1 MKRKI
6 TYSAAASVIMFIVL
20 RIQGAVLKTPVS
32 KRAIVDLEFAD
43 TPQRVH
49 ELFGIWNMETVR
61 FNIWIDFLFII
72 AYVSF
77 LSLAAAA
84 TAEKWKMNG
93 MKKIGFLLSRLAFV
107 AGLLDICENTFM
119 LQTCTGNFTPVS
131 LQLTFYCAAIKF
143 TFAALIIFY
152 LLISLAVSLK
162 K

>member
-61 FNIWIDFLFII
+61 FNIWIDFLLII
-72 AYVSF
+72 AYVYFTPAKVINFIEEFEF
-77 LSLAAAA
+77 LS
-84 TAEKWKMNG
+84 
-93 MKKIGFLLSRLAFV
+93 
-107 AGLLDICENTFM
+107 
-119 LQTCTGNFTPVS
+119 
-131 LQLTFYCAAIKF
+131 
-143 TFAALIIFY
+143 
-152 LLISLAVSLK
+152 
-162 K
+162 